1 MQEHALRVGDEL
13 VIQGHVRLTVLAVE
27 GDEVVLGITG
37 EASGVRGPAA
47 SRWRRTLMAVPAPL
61 PNDP

>member
-27 GDEVVLGITG
+27 GDEVLLGITG
-37 EASGVRGPAA
+37 QADDVRGQVAGQ
-47 SRWRRTLMAVPAPL
+47 WRPTLTAVPAPL
-61 PNDP
+61 PHDQ

>member
-13 VIQGHVRLTVLAVE
+13 VIQGHGRLTVLAVE
-27 GDEVVLGITG
+27 GDEVVVGITG
-37 EASGVRGPAA
+37 EANGVRGPAA
-47 SRWRRTLMAVPAPL
+47 GPWRPTLTAVPAPL